1 MISKIYLY
9 WINSLKIKYKYNGT
23 VIKGKIKDENF
34 CSFVSG
40 LFCKMFFVEI
50 VDIEVSIKYPKIIKI
65 NTKVSM

>member
-40 LFCKMFFVEI
+40 LFCRIFFVAMAEI
-50 VDIEVSIKYPKIIKI
+50 IVTNI
-65 NTKVSM
+65 